1 MSEHAAHQQ
10 GTHDAGTSTGA
21 TGTGDTAAEWDERY
35 RSKAQV
41 WSGKP
46 NPQLVRE
53 AGSLRPGK
61 ALDLGAGEG
70 ADAIWLAHQGWH
82 VTAVDVSAVALERA
96 QAHAA
101 AAHKKAT
108 DEGIA
113 GRIAWQQADLA
124 RWQPEGQYE
133 LVTSQFLHSQDL
145 AWQVPLRAATAAV
158 KPGGTLLVVG
168 HHPDKLPPWGGAH
181 THDGMFYTCEDLAR
195 ELSLDAAEWQIE
207 VLTTRDRPITGPEG
221 QEFTIA
227 DVVLRATRLL

>member
-10 GTHDAGTSTGA
+10 GTHDAGTSAEVIGTGA
-21 TGTGDTAAEWDERY
+21 TAAEWDERY

-124 RWQPEGQYE
+124 HWQPEGQYE

-145 AWQVPLRAATAAV
+145 AWQVPLRAAAAAV

>member
-10 GTHDAGTSTGA
+10 GTHDAGASAEVIGTGA
-21 TGTGDTAAEWDERY
+21 TAAEWDERY
-35 RSKAQV
+35 RSRAQV

-124 RWQPEGQYE
+124 HWQPEGQYE

-145 AWQVPLRAATAAV
+145 AWQVPLRAAAAAV